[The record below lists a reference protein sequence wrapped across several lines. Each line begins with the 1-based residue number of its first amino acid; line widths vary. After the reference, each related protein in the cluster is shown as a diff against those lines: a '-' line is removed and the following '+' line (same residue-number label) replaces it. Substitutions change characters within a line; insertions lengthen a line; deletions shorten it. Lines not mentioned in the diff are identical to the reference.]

1 MERPKTRLNDR
12 REVLTGVGLSGLALA
27 AAASPALAAQSTGR
41 QDGNVSA
48 VAFMSYR
55 IKALLEAPTA
65 EAAIG
70 RFEEIFEPGFH
81 GIGNGKA
88 ITRADLETHLH
99 EVHKRLKDMTF
110 TVTHAARQGNVIA
123 DRHVGTATVI
133 ASGEPWSLE
142 VLGIYEL
149 GKGDRIRTW
158 HEISRSIQGDAD
170 F

>member
-1 MERPKTRLNDR
+1 MEPQETRLTDR
-12 REVLTGVGLSGLALA
+12 REVLTGGGLSGLAMA
-27 AAASPALAAQSTGR
+27 AMAAPAPAADR
-41 QDGNVSA
+41 QGDNAAA

-55 IKALLEAPTA
+55 VKALLEAPTA

-81 GIGNGKA
+81 GIGNGKPL
-88 ITRADLETHLH
+88 TRAEMETHLH

-133 ASGEPWSLE
+133 GSGEPWGLE
-142 VLGIYEL
+142 VIGLYEL
-149 GKGDRIRTW
+149 GKGDRIRSW
-158 HEISRSIQGDAD
+158 YEISHSIQGDAN

>member
-1 MERPKTRLNDR
+1 MEHPKNRLNHR

-27 AAASPALAAQSTGR
+27 AMASPALAAGPP
-41 QDGNVSA
+41 DGNVSA
-48 VAFMSYR
+48 VAFMNYR

-70 RFEEIFEPGFH
+70 RFGEIFEPGFH

-88 ITRADLETHLH
+88 VTRADLEIHLR

-123 DRHVGTATVI
+123 DRHVGSATVI
-133 ASGEPWSLE
+133 ASGEPWALE
-142 VLGIYEL
+142 VMGIYEL
-149 GKGDRIRTW
+149 GEGDRFRTW
-158 HEISRSIQGDAD
+158 HEISRSIQGDAN